1 MDLRKRCSPNGEVP
15 SSLQTEQYVLTKR
28 EVAYLM
34 PALYKSKFV
43 PPAKLS
49 EGMKAQ
55 EWGVMYTAE
64 GMKGVHPDII
74 RSTQRMIKAN
84 AYLKS
89 HATAG
94 EPVVLRVSVVEM
106 GGEKTDQVHSR
117 FQPQH
122 RWHKDGHE
130 PLITMVYVL
139 YDGGWDSKKSPGAF
153 ELGGR
158 VALAD
163 RPCGNAY
170 FESTVGGLYRG
181 ARSGRTISYYPP
193 TNSLYVI
200 PGFVDHAVF
209 KLEDP
214 AVIRHA
220 VVVFLKPRSSYVFR
234 GLSLPADEYLRMT
247 WAIGVVNSGAVFFCA
262 KCMKIFGNKRQL
274 YDHRRRET
282 ACKRKM
288 QIKRLNEG

>member
-1 MDLRKRCSPNGEVP
+1 MDLRMRRCPNGKVP
-15 SSLQTEQYVLTKR
+15 TSLQTEKYVLTRK
-28 EVAYLM
+28 EVADLM

-55 EWGVMYTAE
+55 EWGVKYTAA
-64 GMKGVHPDII
+64 GMKGVHPDVI

-84 AYLKS
+84 AYLKK

-106 GGEKTDQVHSR
+106 GGDKTDQVHSR

-130 PLITMVYVL
+130 PLITMVYIL
-139 YDGGWDSKKSPGAF
+139 YDGEWDSKKSPGAY

-170 FESTVGGLYRG
+170 FQSAKG
-181 ARSGRTISYYPP
+181 ARSGRTIAYYPP
-193 TNSLYVI
+193 TNSLYII

-214 AVIRHA
+214 TVIRHA
-220 VVVFLKPRSSYVFR
+220 VVVFLKPRKSYVFR
-234 GLSLPADEYLRMT
+234 GLILPADEYLRMT
-247 WAIGVVNSGAVFFCA
+247 WAIGVVDSGQVLFC
-262 KCMKIFGNKRQL
+262 KDCMKVFGNKRQL
-274 YDHRRRET
+274 YDHRKRET
-282 ACKRKM
+282 ACERKM
-288 QIKRLNEG
+288 QIRRLNEG